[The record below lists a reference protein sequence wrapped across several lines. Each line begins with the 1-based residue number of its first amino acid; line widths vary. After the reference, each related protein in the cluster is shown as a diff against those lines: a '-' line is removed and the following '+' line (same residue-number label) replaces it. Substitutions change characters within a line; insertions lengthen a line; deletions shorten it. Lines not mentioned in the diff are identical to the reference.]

1 MNTRTDWDG
10 DPHGEDRD
18 CYNHK
23 LRQGHRYIVNPAGAD
38 VRIHQHNEIGNV
50 DVDWDEFFA
59 TLRELNFDGVTTVC
73 VFGWEEEADAL
84 HRRMR
89 ERVAAELKA

>member
-1 MNTRTDWDG
+1 MLEYAGDRTK
-10 DPHGEDRD
+10 HLHIAD

-23 LRQGHRYIVNPAGAD
+23 LRQGHRYIVNPPGAD
-38 VRIHQHNEIGNV
+38 VRIHQHNEIGNG
-50 DVDWDEFFA
+50 DVTWDEFFA
-59 TLRELNFDGVTTVC
+59 TLRELNFDGVATVC

>member
-1 MNTRTDWDG
+1 MLEYAGDRTK
-10 DPHGEDRD
+10 HVHIAD

-23 LRQGHRYIVNPAGAD
+23 LRQGHRYIINPPGVDA
-38 VRIHQHNEIGNV
+38 RIHQHNEIGNG
-50 DVDWDEFFA
+50 DVNWEEFFG
-59 TLRELNFDGVTTVC
+59 TLRELNFDGVATIC

-89 ERVAAELKA
+89 ERVAAELKV

>member
-1 MNTRTDWDG
+1 V
-10 DPHGEDRD
+10 
-18 CYNHK
+18 
-23 LRQGHRYIVNPAGAD
+23 Q
-38 VRIHQHNEIGNV
+38 
-50 DVDWDEFFA
+50 WDEFFA
-59 TLRELNFDGVTTVC
+59 TLRELNFDGVATVC